1 MTKQDG
7 LQATKSQIIIHR
19 SPLFFYLCTIQ
30 LKHKQYDKR
39 TGTEIRL

>member
-19 SPLFFYLCTIQ
+19 SPLFITFEQ
-30 LKHKQYDKR
+30 FN
-39 TGTEIRL
+39 

>member
-19 SPLFFYLCTIQ
+19 SPLFLPLYNST
-30 LKHKQYDKR
+30 K
-39 TGTEIRL
+39 T

>member
-19 SPLFFYLCTIQ
+19 HHYFLPLHNST
-30 LKHKQYDKR
+30 K
-39 TGTEIRL
+39 T